1 MHILKHQ
8 HTFQQESALLVNV
21 SLAEELIQIKV
32 SYLMKNNESIGED
45 LMMLPNSIWGAIIEF
60 KAITGQSIC
69 KFSEDFDERKT

>member
-1 MHILKHQ
+1 M
-8 HTFQQESALLVNV
+8 NV

-45 LMMLPNSIWGAIIEF
+45 LMMLPNSIWGAIIKL

-69 KFSEDFDERKT
+69 KFSEAFDERKTQQ

>member
-32 SYLMKNNESIGED
+32 SYLMKNNETIGED
-45 LMMLPNSIWGAIIEF
+45 KIQGHHRAIHMQILGSF
-60 KAITGQSIC
+60 
-69 KFSEDFDERKT
+69 

>member
-8 HTFQQESALLVNV
+8 HTFQQESALVVNV

-45 LMMLPNSIWGAIIEF
+45 LMMLPNSIWGAIIKF

-69 KFSEDFDERKT
+69 KFSEAFDERKT